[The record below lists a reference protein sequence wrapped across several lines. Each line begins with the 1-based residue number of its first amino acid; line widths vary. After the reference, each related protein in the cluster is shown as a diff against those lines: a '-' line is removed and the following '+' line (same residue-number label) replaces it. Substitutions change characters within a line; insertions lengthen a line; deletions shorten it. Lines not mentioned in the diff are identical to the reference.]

1 MRTDDAPGKC
11 HRPALSVNRAR
22 RRSRRIFATS
32 TLLTGRRSVHVTK
45 PVILTVDDDPV
56 VLGAIERD
64 LRQHYRADYRVM
76 KAASGAAGLE
86 AARELAARNTPIAL
100 FLVDQRMP
108 GMTGTELLREA
119 SKLHPASRRVL
130 LTAYAD
136 TDVAISGI
144 NEIGLDH
151 YLMKPWDPPEQ
162 RLYPVLDDLLGEWR
176 ARVRPAFEGI
186 RVLGSEWSPESYQ
199 AKEFLSRNRV
209 PYEWVDIDRDAPARA
224 LAQSLAG
231 DVTRLPVV
239 IFTDGSHLV
248 APSHAELASKS
259 GMQTHANRP
268 FYDVVVIGG
277 GPAGLAHAV
286 YAASEGL
293 RTVLVESEAAG
304 GQAGTSSLIENY
316 LGFPGGVTGADLAHR
331 ATTQARRF
339 GAELLT
345 GQKAVSLRRE
355 DPYRVVVLA
364 DGTELTAFT
373 VVITTGMSART
384 LAVPGIEALQG
395 VGVYYGAAMTEA
407 ARYRDKDVAVV
418 GGANSAGQGALF
430 FSRYA
435 RKVTMIVRA
444 PDLLPTMSNYLVERI
459 RATKNMEILNCVEVE
474 SVRGPTALESIV
486 VKDAGTG
493 ALRELPMSAMFV
505 FIGVKP
511 HTDSFTGT
519 LELDG
524 QGFILTGADL
534 PREHGRPR
542 GWPLEREPF
551 AFETSIPGVFAAG
564 DVRATAN
571 RRVAAAVGEGSAA
584 VYSVHRYL
592 RMV

>member
-1 MRTDDAPGKC
+1 MK
-11 HRPALSVNRAR
+11 
-22 RRSRRIFATS
+22 
-32 TLLTGRRSVHVTK
+32 K
-45 PVILTVDDDPV
+45 PVILTVDDDLV

-64 LRQHYRADYRVM
+64 LRAHYRTDYRVM

-86 AARELAARNTPIAL
+86 AARELATRNTPIAL

-108 GMTGTELLREA
+108 GMTGTELLREVI
-119 SKLHPASRRVL
+119 KLHPDSRRVL

-162 RLYPVLDDLLGEWR
+162 RLYPVLDDLLAEWR
-176 ARVRPAFEGI
+176 ARVRPSFEGI
-186 RVLGSEWSPESYQ
+186 RILGSEWSPQSYQ
-199 AKEFLSRNRV
+199 AKEFLSRNHV
-209 PYEWVDIDRDAPARA
+209 PYEWVDIDRDAPART
-224 LAQSLAG
+224 LAESLAG
-231 DVTRLPVV
+231 NLTSLPVV
-239 IFTDGSHLV
+239 IFPDGSHVV
-248 APSHAELASKS
+248 APSQTELASKA
-259 GMQTHANRP
+259 GMQTQASRP

-277 GPAGLAHAV
+277 GPAGLANAV

-293 RTVLVESEAAG
+293 KTVLVEADAAG

-331 ATTQARRF
+331 AATQARRF

-345 GQKAVSLRRE
+345 GQKAVALRRE

-364 DGTELTAFT
+364 DGTELNAYT
-373 VVITTGMSART
+373 VVITTGMSARA
-384 LAVPGIEALQG
+384 LPAPGVEDLQG

-407 ARYRDKDVAVV
+407 ARYRDKDVCVV

-435 RKVTMIVRA
+435 RKVTIIVRA
-444 PDLLPTMSNYLVERI
+444 PDLLPMMSQYLVDRI
-459 RATKNMEILNCVEVE
+459 RAAPNIEVVCNAEVQSAKGTNC
-474 SVRGPTALESIV
+474 LDSIV
-486 VKDAGTG
+486 VKTTDAE
-493 ALRELPMSAMFV
+493 ALREIPMSAMFI

-511 HTDSFTGT
+511 HTSSFEGT
-519 LELDG
+519 LELDS
-524 QGFILTGADL
+524 QGFIFTGNDI

-551 AFETSIPGVFAAG
+551 AFETNIPGVFAAG

-592 RMV
+592 RTV